1 MKNLIISDGV
11 AEKLKEKHGV
21 LEREVAQC
29 FENKMFSSLTDT
41 REEHKTDPVTEWFLA
56 RTNQGRLLKILYIQ
70 DGKRIYLKTAY
81 DANDTEINI
90 YSHLC
95 GVV

>member
-21 LEREVAQC
+21 SEREVEQC

-41 REEHKTDPVTEWFLA
+41 REEHKTDPVTE
-56 RTNQGRLLKILYIQ
+56 
-70 DGKRIYLKTAY
+70 
-81 DANDTEINI
+81 
-90 YSHLC
+90 
-95 GVV
+95 